1 MDQPTRQAKFS
12 SLDVVTILF
21 QASPAG
27 RLNRGCLQVH
37 LILRHKKPNGD
48 IEEKHLDAPP
58 AVNLDKLTH
67 VYTAIIDT
75 DNRYSHCSN
84 SLFSAALQLFHGK
97 LLNIVLVLCTAIK
110 FSLMERRRK
119 VEAFLRTS
127 PHLSTHLKR
136 LMTPR
141 TPSQRTG

>member
-1 MDQPTRQAKFS
+1 M
-12 SLDVVTILF
+12 
-21 QASPAG
+21 
-27 RLNRGCLQVH
+27 QVH

-75 DNRYSHCSN
+75 DNRYSHLSN
-84 SLFSAALQLFHGK
+84 ILSAAVMQSFNLPFNMVLMLF
-97 LLNIVLVLCTAIK
+97 TAIRS
-110 FSLMERRRK
+110 SLMERRRK
-119 VEAFLRTS
+119 SEAFLMTL
-127 PHLSTHLKR
+127 PHLSILPRR
-136 LMTPR
+136 LMTLR